1 MSRVSSLFL
10 KLVSNIFMSPITIAK
25 VAARVYAENIE
36 KRIKWWP
43 YAIPSVGL
51 FILFIA
57 FHVIN
62 IFVPG
67 CWSIAWFFYLFF
79 VCQITAV
86 RIRTRE
92 LYKIN
97 GNACEDFFASL
108 ILYPNVTTQ
117 LDLTTKDLLNEG
129 GISECHLS
137 NVREEVIGTSFRAK
151 NDQDGGKYW
160 NEEKKKSMVNHAYEE
175 E

>member
-1 MSRVSSLFL
+1 MSRVFSLFL

-25 VAARVYAENIE
+25 VSARVYAESIE
-36 KRIKWWP
+36 KRRKWWP

-57 FHVIN
+57 FHVVN

-67 CWSIAWFFYLFF
+67 CWSVAWFFYLFF

-137 NVREEVIGTSFRAK
+137 NTTEEVIGTRFRAK
-151 NDQDGGKYW
+151 NYQDDGKFW
-160 NEEKKKSMVNHAYEE
+160 NEEKEKSIVNHSYEE